1 MSKIVV
7 ILKKIV
13 YNKKHGKEKRRKAM
27 DTRPIGMFDSG
38 VGGLTVLKEIKKRNP
53 NENII
58 YLGDTK
64 RFPYG
69 SKSKETI
76 IELTKKGIEFLL
88 SKNVKA
94 IVIACGTATS
104 QALEEVKKEYDVPII
119 GIIDSTTEYIKK
131 HKKLRKIGVIAT
143 TGTIRS
149 KGWQNK
155 IHSQMP
161 EAIISYKA
169 CPLLAPMA
177 EEGWTENEI
186 AKLTVQEYLKG
197 FEDINCLILGCTH
210 YPLFKKII
218 REELGKKVEIINTGE
233 KLSKDLEEILKKQ
246 QKENTSKEEGDC
258 EIYLTDTETNFLQVA
273 SKLLKEKEIKDK
285 IKKANI

>member
-13 YNKKHGKEKRRKAM
+13 YNKKHGKEKRRKVM

-104 QALEEVKKEYDVPII
+104 QALEEVKEEYDVPII
-119 GIIDSTTEYIKK
+119 GIIDSTAKYIKK

-143 TGTIRS
+143 AGTIRS

-155 IHSQMP
+155 IHSEIP

-218 REELGKKVEIINTGE
+218 REELGEKVEIINTGE
-233 KLSKDLEEILKKQ
+233 KLSKDLEEILKKE
-246 QKENTSKEEGDC
+246 QKENTSKEEGDY
-258 EIYLTDTETNFLQVA
+258 EIYLTDTETNFVQVA